1 MHNKTVVFDA
11 QKEIAD
17 LKRRVQQLENEKIQY
32 GQPLKV
38 SDYPA
43 QPPIFGPQ
51 NIPAYDP
58 IYDWPSLWKNAQAVG
73 DNQIVVEVAKESPYF
88 LTPEGLAGRLNM
100 YAKIEENKLD

>member
-1 MHNKTVVFDA
+1 MNNKTVVFDA

-17 LKRRVQQLENEKIQY
+17 LKRRVQQLENDKAVY

-38 SDYPA
+38 SDYPP

-58 IYDWPSLWKNAQAVG
+58 IYDWPSLWKSAQAVS
-73 DNQIVVEVAKESPYF
+73 DNQVVEIDKKSPYF
-88 LTPEGLAGRLNM
+88 LTPEGLANRLNM
-100 YAKIEENKLD
+100 HAKIEENKLD

>member
-11 QKEIAD
+11 QQEIAD

-51 NIPAYDP
+51 PTRVY
-58 IYDWPSLWKNAQAVG
+58 
-73 DNQIVVEVAKESPYF
+73 ESPWSQDQGCPNSYHKT
-88 LTPEGLAGRLNM
+88 LIIRR
-100 YAKIEENKLD
+100 IEENKLD